1 MVDPVKANYDKSYCH
16 AAMSDIGELDLQ
28 QSRGNHCDLFAV
40 GPPLF
45 TITSGIPVSR
55 EKRTVLTFLFH
66 QLQNNG
72 NYEEIMSAKRP
83 TSTCVVVENVDPQ
96 DNDLQPLTIMD
107 LSGLWSFVLIFGL
120 VGVAVSMY
128 TPQKKRTKP
137 KRRRISKF
145 FRKQTVGLEENKSSN
160 ERVRRNSI

>member
-16 AAMSDIGELDLQ
+16 AAMSDIGELDSQ

-66 QLQNNG
+66 QLQNNV
-72 NYEEIMSAKRP
+72 SAQR
-83 TSTCVVVENVDPQ
+83 TDF
-96 DNDLQPLTIMD
+96 
-107 LSGLWSFVLIFGL
+107 SFVKVAPFEDLTFSRFRL
-120 VGVAVSMY
+120 VATTLCRVI
-128 TPQKKRTKP
+128 TK
-137 KRRRISKF
+137 IS
-145 FRKQTVGLEENKSSN
+145 
-160 ERVRRNSI
+160 